1 MPGMKR
7 LSVVQAKAQ
16 LSALL
21 DAVERGEAVEITRR
35 GVPVALLVQPERR
48 NAPRFELATFLEKIR
63 QQPLHAEADDG
74 ELVSALRKG
83 ARY

>member
-1 MPGMKR
+1 MKR

-35 GVPVALLVQPERR
+35 GVPVARLVQPERR
-48 NAPRFELATFLEKIR
+48 NGPRFELGTFLAKIR
-63 QQPLHAEADDG
+63 QQPLHAEADAG
-74 ELVSALRKG
+74 ELVSVLRKG

>member
-1 MPGMKR
+1 MKR

-63 QQPLHAEADDG
+63 QQPLHAEADAG
-74 ELVSALRKG
+74 ELVSVLRKG

>member
-1 MPGMKR
+1 MKR

-35 GVPVALLVQPERR
+35 GVPVARLVQPERQ
-48 NAPRFELATFLEKIR
+48 NAPRFELANFLAEIR
-63 QQPLHAEADDG
+63 LQPLHAEADAG
-74 ELVSALRKG
+74 ELLSALRNG

>member
-1 MPGMKR
+1 VKR

-35 GVPVALLVQPERR
+35 GVPVARLVQPERR
-48 NAPRFELATFLEKIR
+48 KAPGFELATFLAEIR
-63 QQPLHAEADDG
+63 QQPLHAEADAGD
-74 ELVSALRKG
+74 LVRALRDG
-83 ARY
+83 ARS

>member
-1 MPGMKR
+1 MKR

-35 GVPVALLVQPERR
+35 GVPVARLVQPDRQ
-48 NAPRFELATFLEKIR
+48 NAPRFELATFLAEIR
-63 QQPLHAEADDG
+63 QQPLHAEADAG
-74 ELVSALRKG
+74 ELVSALRNG

>member
-1 MPGMKR
+1 MKR

-35 GVPVALLVQPERR
+35 GVPVARLVQPERR
-48 NAPRFELATFLEKIR
+48 NGPRFELATFLEKIR
-63 QQPLHAEADDG
+63 QQPLHAEADAG